1 MEWSKQTERE
11 AHRAA
16 AQPPAGGRRPPRPRR
31 GSRAESGAGR
41 DPAADEL
48 QGAHDDAPR
57 RAADS
62 HGPQAGRR
70 ADELTSD
77 SNEGEKEGSNVRP
90 PRAVEPMERER
101 GCQPINRSIMHHSVS
116 RLCLLCV
123 YLSLVARSKERAE
136 GGDFKAGSIS
146 RPRRKAG
153 GRQRQEEGG

>member
-90 PRAVEPMERER
+90 PRAVEPMERARLPTNQSINHASFSQPPVPAVRVSLSRCSKQGASR
-101 GCQPINRSIMHHSVS
+101 GRGFQGGQHQPT
-116 RLCLLCV
+116 
-123 YLSLVARSKERAE
+123 
-136 GGDFKAGSIS
+136 
-146 RPRRKAG
+146 KAG